1 MSDATGLDDPGL
13 DDPQLD
19 ALAGQIVAGLLARTH
34 LLEPGMVPEV
44 ITEAARPLGV
54 QAARVYLSDLQQ
66 RSLRLLPSGAGQPRD
81 ALAINTTIAGRAYRT
96 IQVQESQ
103 GTGPAAVHHVWIPIV
118 DGTERLGV
126 MELEV
131 SDVSPAKLT
140 WLKAF
145 ASLAALVIVSKASYS
160 DTYAETRRTQEMA
173 LQAELVWAF
182 LPPRTF
188 ATDRILVAA
197 TLEPAYAVGGDAFD
211 YSMLGADDLYVA
223 IFDAAG
229 HDLSSGLM
237 ASVAMASCRST
248 RRAGGTL
255 TEMVSHADH
264 AITAQFGGNRFVT
277 ALLCHLD
284 VGTGVFT
291 WAPCGHPPP
300 LLIRRNRVV
309 KELDRGQRLPL
320 GMSEVDAIYRRKHR
334 LAPESAPDNTA
345 DITAHDAADAAPD
358 SAPELDDID
367 ESAAVPLHTERLEAG
382 DRILLYTDGITE
394 GRAADGSPFGVERLI
409 DFIIRHSHDGTPAP
423 EMIRR
428 LHHAISDYQHG
439 TLMDDATIVMLEWL
453 PDDAQKRLTP

>member
-1 MSDATGLDDPGL
+1 MSDDAGVT
-13 DDPQLD
+13 
-19 ALAGQIVAGLLARTH
+19 ALASEIVIGLLARSH
-34 LLEPGMVPEV
+34 LLEPGMVPDV

-54 QAARVYLSDLQQ
+54 KAARIYLSDLQQ
-66 RSLRLLPSGAGQPRD
+66 RSLRLLPSADGQPRD
-81 ALAINTTIAGRAYRT
+81 ALAINTTVAGRAYRT
-96 IQVQESQ
+96 IQIQQSQ
-103 GTGPAAVHHVWIPIV
+103 GTGPESVRHLWIPLV

-126 MELEV
+126 MEVEV
-131 SDVSPAKLT
+131 TDVSPTKVE
-140 WLKAF
+140 WFKAL
-145 ASLAALVIVSKASYS
+145 ASLAGLMVVSKAGYS

-197 TLEPAYAVGGDAFD
+197 TLEPAYALGGDAFD

-237 ASVAMASCRST
+237 AAVTMASCRST

-277 ALLCHLD
+277 AVLCHLD
-284 VGTGVFT
+284 VGTGAFT

-300 LLIRRNRVV
+300 LLIRRNKVV
-309 KELDRGQRLPL
+309 KELDRRQRLPL
-320 GMSEVDAIYRRKHR
+320 GMSEVDAIYRRKHTSQ
-334 LAPESAPDNTA
+334 A
-345 DITAHDAADAAPD
+345 IDAD
-358 SAPELDDID
+358 SAAGLDDID
-367 ESAAVPLHTERLEAG
+367 ESAAIPLHTERLEAG

-394 GRAADGSPFGVERLI
+394 GRAADGSQFGVERLI

-439 TLMDDATIVMLEWL
+439 RLIDDATIVMLEWM

>member
-1 MSDATGLDDPGL
+1 
-13 DDPQLD
+13 
-19 ALAGQIVAGLLARTH
+19 VAVPH
-34 LLEPGMVPEV
+34 L
-44 ITEAARPLGV
+44 
-54 QAARVYLSDLQQ
+54 
-66 RSLRLLPSGAGQPRD
+66 
-81 ALAINTTIAGRAYRT
+81 
-96 IQVQESQ
+96 
-103 GTGPAAVHHVWIPIV
+103 WIPLV

-131 SDVSPAKLT
+131 SDASPAKLK
-140 WLKAF
+140 WFKAL
-145 ASLAALVIVSKASYS
+145 ASLAALMVVSKASYS

-255 TEMVSHADH
+255 SEMVSHADH
-264 AITAQFGGNRFVT
+264 AITAQFGSNRFVT

-284 VGTGVFT
+284 AGTGVFT

-309 KELDRGQRLPL
+309 KELDRRQRLPL
-320 GMSEVDAIYRRKHR
+320 GMSEVEAIYRRSHNISQEGR
-334 LAPESAPDNTA
+334 PYSAA
-345 DITAHDAADAAPD
+345 
-358 SAPELDDID
+358 ELDDID
-367 ESAAVPLHTERLEAG
+367 EPAAIPLHTERLEAG

-409 DFIIRHSHDGTPAP
+409 DFIVRHSHDGTPAP

-439 TLMDDATIVMLEWL
+439 RLIDDATIVMLEWM

>member
-1 MSDATGLDDPGL
+1 MSDDAGVT
-13 DDPQLD
+13 
-19 ALAGQIVAGLLARTH
+19 ALASEIVIGLLARSH
-34 LLEPGMVPEV
+34 LLEPGMVPDV

-54 QAARVYLSDLQQ
+54 KAARIYLSDLQQ
-66 RSLRLLPSGAGQPRD
+66 RSLRLLPSADGQPRD
-81 ALAINTTIAGRAYRT
+81 ALAIK
-96 IQVQESQ
+96 IQQSQ
-103 GTGPAAVHHVWIPIV
+103 GTGPESVRHLWIPLV

-126 MELEV
+126 MEFEV
-131 SDVSPAKLT
+131 TDVSPAKVE
-140 WLKAF
+140 WFKAL
-145 ASLAALVIVSKASYS
+145 ASLAGLMVVSKAGYS

-197 TLEPAYAVGGDAFD
+197 TLEPAYALGGDAFD

-237 ASVAMASCRST
+237 AAVTMASCRST

-277 ALLCHLD
+277 AVLCHLD
-284 VGTGVFT
+284 VGTGAFT

-300 LLIRRNRVV
+300 LLIRRNKVV
-309 KELDRGQRLPL
+309 KELDRRQRLPL
-320 GMSEVDAIYRRKHR
+320 GMSEVDAIYRRKHTSQ
-334 LAPESAPDNTA
+334 A
-345 DITAHDAADAAPD
+345 IDAD
-358 SAPELDDID
+358 SAAGLDDID
-367 ESAAVPLHTERLEAG
+367 ESAAIPLHTERLEAG

-394 GRAADGSPFGVERLI
+394 GRAADGSQFGVERLI

-439 TLMDDATIVMLEWL
+439 RLIDDATIVMLEWM

>member
-1 MSDATGLDDPGL
+1 MSDDAGVT
-13 DDPQLD
+13 
-19 ALAGQIVAGLLARTH
+19 ALASEIVIGLLARSH
-34 LLEPGMVPEV
+34 LLEPGMVPDV

-54 QAARVYLSDLQQ
+54 KAARIYLSDLQQ
-66 RSLRLLPSGAGQPRD
+66 RSLRLLPSADGQPRD
-81 ALAINTTIAGRAYRT
+81 ALAINTTVAGRAYRT
-96 IQVQESQ
+96 IQIQQSQ
-103 GTGPAAVHHVWIPIV
+103 GTGPESVRHLWIPLV

-126 MELEV
+126 MEFEV
-131 SDVSPAKLT
+131 TDVSPAKVE
-140 WLKAF
+140 WFKAL
-145 ASLAALVIVSKASYS
+145 ASLAGLMVVSKAGYS

-197 TLEPAYAVGGDAFD
+197 TLEPAYALGGDAFD

-237 ASVAMASCRST
+237 AAVTMASCRST

-277 ALLCHLD
+277 AVLCHLD
-284 VGTGVFT
+284 VGTGAFT

-300 LLIRRNRVV
+300 LLIRRNKVV
-309 KELDRGQRLPL
+309 KELDRRQRLPL
-320 GMSEVDAIYRRKHR
+320 GMSEVDAIYRRKH
-334 LAPESAPDNTA
+334 NTSQT
-345 DITAHDAADAAPD
+345 IAADSAAG
-358 SAPELDDID
+358 LDDID
-367 ESAAVPLHTERLEAG
+367 ESEAIPLHTERLEAG

-394 GRAADGSPFGVERLI
+394 GRAADGSQFGVERLI

-439 TLMDDATIVMLEWL
+439 RLIDDATIVMLEWM

>member
-1 MSDATGLDDPGL
+1 MSDDAGVT
-13 DDPQLD
+13 
-19 ALAGQIVAGLLARTH
+19 ALASEIVIGLLARSH
-34 LLEPGMVPEV
+34 LLEPGMVPDV

-54 QAARVYLSDLQQ
+54 KAARIYLSDLQQ
-66 RSLRLLPSGAGQPRD
+66 RSLRLLPSADGQPRD
-81 ALAINTTIAGRAYRT
+81 ALAINTTVAGRAYRT
-96 IQVQESQ
+96 IQIQQSQ
-103 GTGPAAVHHVWIPIV
+103 GTGPESVRHLWIPLV

-126 MELEV
+126 MEFEV
-131 SDVSPAKLT
+131 TDVSPAKVE
-140 WLKAF
+140 WFKAL
-145 ASLAALVIVSKASYS
+145 ASLAGLMVVSKAGYS

-197 TLEPAYAVGGDAFD
+197 TLEPAYALGGDAFD

-237 ASVAMASCRST
+237 AAVTMASCRST

-277 ALLCHLD
+277 AVLCHLD
-284 VGTGVFT
+284 VGTGAFT

-300 LLIRRNRVV
+300 LLIRRNKVV
-309 KELDRGQRLPL
+309 KELDRRQRLPL
-320 GMSEVDAIYRRKHR
+320 GMSEVDAIYRRKHTSQ
-334 LAPESAPDNTA
+334 A
-345 DITAHDAADAAPD
+345 IDAD
-358 SAPELDDID
+358 SAAGLDDID
-367 ESAAVPLHTERLEAG
+367 ESAAIPLHTERLEAG

-394 GRAADGSPFGVERLI
+394 GRAADGSQFGVERLI

-439 TLMDDATIVMLEWL
+439 RLIDDATIVMLEWM

>member
-1 MSDATGLDDPGL
+1 MSDDAGVE
-13 DDPQLD
+13 
-19 ALAGQIVAGLLARTH
+19 ALASQILTRLLARSH
-34 LLEPGMVPEV
+34 LLEPGMVPDV
-44 ITEAARPLGV
+44 ITETARPLGV
-54 QAARVYLSDLQQ
+54 QAARIYLSDLQQ
-66 RSLRLLPSGAGQPRD
+66 RSLRLLPSGNGQPRD
-81 ALAINTTIAGRAYRT
+81 ALAINTTVAGRAYRT
-96 IQVQESQ
+96 IEIQQSQ
-103 GTGPAAVHHVWIPIV
+103 GTGPESVPHLWIPLV

-131 SDVSPAKLT
+131 SDASPPKLE
-140 WLKAF
+140 WFKAL
-145 ASLAALVIVSKASYS
+145 ASLAGLMVVSKAGYS

-197 TLEPAYAVGGDAFD
+197 TLEPAYGLGGDAFD

-223 IFDAAG
+223 IFDGAG

-237 ASVAMASCRST
+237 TAVTMASCRST

-284 VGTGVFT
+284 VGTGAFT

-300 LLIRRNRVV
+300 LLIRRNKDV
-309 KELDRGQRLPL
+309 KELERRQRLPL
-320 GMSEVDAIYRRKHR
+320 GMSEVDAIYRRKR
-334 LAPESAPDNTA
+334 NTSQRIGTPQESGADN
-345 DITAHDAADAAPD
+345 AAG
-358 SAPELDDID
+358 LDDID
-367 ESAAVPLHTERLEAG
+367 ESEATPLHTERLEAG

-394 GRAADGSPFGVERLI
+394 GRAADGSQFGVERLI
-409 DFIIRHSHDGTPAP
+409 DFIIRHSRDGTPAP

-439 TLMDDATIVMLEWL
+439 RLIDDATIVMLEWM
-453 PDDAQKRLTP
+453 PDNAQKRLTP

>member
-1 MSDATGLDDPGL
+1 MNDDAGVT
-13 DDPQLD
+13 
-19 ALAGQIVAGLLARTH
+19 ALASEIVTGLLARSH
-34 LLEPGMVPEV
+34 LLEPGMVPDV

-54 QAARVYLSDLQQ
+54 QAARIYLSDLQQ
-66 RSLRLLPSGAGQPRD
+66 RSLRLLPSADGQPRD
-81 ALAINTTIAGRAYRT
+81 ALAINTTVAGRAYRT
-96 IQVQESQ
+96 IQIQQSQ
-103 GTGPAAVHHVWIPIV
+103 GTGPESVRHLWIPLV

-126 MELEV
+126 MEFEAT
-131 SDVSPAKLT
+131 DVSPAKVE
-140 WLKAF
+140 WFKAL
-145 ASLAALVIVSKASYS
+145 ASLAGLMVVSKAGYS

-197 TLEPAYAVGGDAFD
+197 TLEPAYALGGDAFD

-237 ASVAMASCRST
+237 AAVTMASCRST

-277 ALLCHLD
+277 AVLCHLD
-284 VGTGVFT
+284 VGTGAFT

-300 LLIRRNRVV
+300 LLIRRNKVV
-309 KELDRGQRLPL
+309 KELDRRQRLPL
-320 GMSEVDAIYRRKHR
+320 GMSEVDAIYRRKH
-334 LAPESAPDNTA
+334 NTSQA
-345 DITAHDAADAAPD
+345 IAADSAAG
-358 SAPELDDID
+358 LDDID
-367 ESAAVPLHTERLEAG
+367 ESAAIPLHTERLEAG

-394 GRAADGSPFGVERLI
+394 GRAADGSQFGVERLI

-439 TLMDDATIVMLEWL
+439 RLIDDATIVMLEWM